1 MKRMDLFC
9 ASPASTAICS
19 SIDHRSMVRHGHTR
33 RPISRQPYIPCS
45 SSELPIIPKVYNHL
59 EKGRNNSAKQ
69 SDLRPKSSADDLRS
83 PHGSSRYLLSD
94 RPYINW
100 LSETTSD
107 HSLALVPAQPVVK
120 PRPRHATSSNDSP
133 ALKSSSSSARSRD
146 QVVVLRVSIHC
157 KGCEGKVR
165 KHISK
170 MEGVT
175 SFSID
180 LAIKKVT
187 VVGDVTPLGVLASVS
202 KVKNAQLWPSSTPTP
217 SSTPA
222 SPAVKMIHY

>member
-146 QVVVLRVSIHC
+146 QYRFGDKESNGGRRCDPLRSP
-157 KGCEGKVR
+157 
-165 KHISK
+165 SK
-170 MEGVT
+170 RFQGEERTALAVINANTIINT
-175 SFSID
+175 SFSGSEND
-180 LAIKKVT
+180 
-187 VVGDVTPLGVLASVS
+187 PLLKG
-202 KVKNAQLWPSSTPTP
+202 
-217 SSTPA
+217 
-222 SPAVKMIHY
+222 